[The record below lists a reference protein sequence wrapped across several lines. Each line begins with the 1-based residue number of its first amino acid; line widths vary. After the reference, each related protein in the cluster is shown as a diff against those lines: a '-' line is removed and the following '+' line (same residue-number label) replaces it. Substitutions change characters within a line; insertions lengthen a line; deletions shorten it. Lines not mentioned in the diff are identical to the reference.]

1 MADLNFRDRHPIR
14 IMDKRNKVEILI
26 KNLAGAMHI
35 SDMYG
40 EEHKMARE
48 SIDGLYSVISDILK
62 DEKRITIGI
71 IGGEVA
77 YEKQPFYETSKRV
90 RGFIERLKKLNI
102 EKLTF
107 LDGLNKKELEEFVA
121 LLSLR
126 SSKADVMKSVESDAF
141 LHIKIGKIGVS
152 EEKDED
158 RSEGKDLKVMVEK
171 AYRDGTGIIEDAA
184 GRLRENRPID
194 MSSVRQFMSGI
205 VGTLLKNKD
214 ILRVLTST
222 RSHDESTF
230 VHQVNVAIFTMLQA
244 EALGM
249 EERELNEIGIAS
261 LLHDAGKLAITG
273 DVIRKKEE
281 LTREDKVAITSHPL
295 NGAKILLETPGI
307 GVLAAIAAFEHHI
320 RYDLSGYPRKLYGKS
335 VNFITMLTTIADYYD
350 ALRSER
356 SYHEGAAPEKVYA
369 DMKELS
375 GKFFHP
381 DLLENFFRVIGVY
394 PPGTLI
400 ELDTKEIGMVLKVN
414 PDDIKRPQVEVL
426 YLSGGEKIDRSYLA
440 DLTEKDRSG
449 NYIKSINRSIAPSD
463 KY

>member
-1 MADLNFRDRHPIR
+1 MEIMKTRD
-14 IMDKRNKVEILI
+14 KVEILI

-40 EEHKMARE
+40 EKHKMARE
-48 SIDGLYSVISDILK
+48 SIEGLYSVIRDILK
-62 DEKRITIGI
+62 NGKRITIGI

-90 RGFIERLKKLNI
+90 KGFIDRLRKLTI

-107 LDGLNKKELEEFVA
+107 LDGVEEKELEAFVA

-126 SSKADVMKSVESDAF
+126 SSKEDVKKCVEADAF
-141 LHIKIGKIGVS
+141 AHIKIGKIGVS
-152 EEKDED
+152 EEEDED
-158 RSEGKDLKVMVEK
+158 RSPDKDVNVMVEE
-171 AYRDGTGIIEDAA
+171 AYRDGTDILNDTAD
-184 GRLRENRPID
+184 RLRDNKPID
-194 MSSVRQFMSGI
+194 LSSARQFMSGI
-205 VGTLLKNKD
+205 VGALLKNKD

-249 EERELNEIGIAS
+249 EEADLNDIGIAS

-281 LTREDKVAITSHPL
+281 LTKEDKVAITSHPL

-320 RYDLSGYPRKLYGKS
+320 RYDLSGYPRKLYGSS

-394 PPGTLI
+394 PPGTLV
-400 ELDTKEIGMVLKVN
+400 ELDTKEIGMVLRVS
-414 PDDIKRPQVEVL
+414 PADIKRPQVEVL
-426 YLSGGEKIDRSYLA
+426 YNSDGEKIEVSYLA
-440 DLTEKDRSG
+440 DLAEKDGSG